1 MNNQSSVSEFLLL
14 EFSATWELRILHFIL
29 FLILYLTTVAGNI
42 LIITAIVLDHHLH
55 SPLYFFLLNL
65 AIQDLGSV
73 SVILPKYIIS
83 AIKNDRRISYS
94 GCVAQVLFFVFFI
107 GSDVALLTVMAYDRY
122 IAICNPLRYET
133 IMNRKACAQMALSAW
148 FATFLNAVLHT
159 CGTFATTFCSNVVN
173 QFFCEIP
180 QLLRLA
186 CTDSYQ
192 IEMGAVLVSIMVWFG
207 CFIFIIVTYIQIFT
221 AVSKIPSVHS
231 LIPRPSTCIPHLT
244 VVSMF
249 SLTVCLA
256 YLRPSSS
263 TSSSLEIL
271 ITVMYSVLPPMLNPL
286 IYSLR
291 NKEIKLALS
300 RLLGIRSSCNNAFF
314 LQHFRTQCSKVES
327 G

>member
-1 MNNQSSVSEFLLL
+1 MDNQSSVSEFLL
-14 EFSATWELRILHFIL
+14 EFSATWELQILHFVL

-42 LIITAIVLDHHLH
+42 LIIAAVVLDHHLH

-73 SVILPKYIIS
+73 SAIIPKYIIS
-83 AIKNDRRISYS
+83 AIMNDRRISYS
-94 GCVAQVLFFVFFI
+94 GCVIQVLFFYFFI

-133 IMNRKACAQMALSAW
+133 VMNRRACAQMALSAW
-148 FATFLNAVLHT
+148 FAAFLNAVLHT
-159 CGTFATTFCSNVVN
+159 CGTFSTPFCSNVVN

-192 IEMGAVLVSIMVWFG
+192 IEMGAVLFSIMVWFG
-207 CFIFIIVTYIQIFT
+207 CFIFIIVTYVQIFT
-221 AVSKIPSVHS
+221 AVSKIPSA
-231 LIPRPSTCIPHLT
+231 LGRKKALTTCIPHLT

-263 TSSSLEIL
+263 TPSSLELL
-271 ITVMYSVLPPMLNPL
+271 ITIMYSVLSPMLNPL

-300 RLLGIRSSCNNAFF
+300 KLLAMRSSSNNAFLF
-314 LQHFRTQCSKVES
+314 CPT
-327 G
+327 